1 MRYLGLDYGLK
12 KIGLAIGDD
21 KSKIASPLEVI
32 KVINVIAVIENI
44 KDLIAE
50 EGIEAIVVGVPKKVG
65 DFHSGGQLDLTKKFI
80 DNLRL
85 RTGLPVHEVD
95 ESYTSRES
103 QRLQKEQGA
112 TASEDALAAM
122 LILQEYLNNESR

>member
-1 MRYLGLDYGLK
+1 MSMTATVYLIFKKIYRFKSTVKLCGRVLWRSHKNDMRYLGLDYGLK

-85 RTGLPVHEVD
+85 RTG
-95 ESYTSRES
+95 
-103 QRLQKEQGA
+103 
-112 TASEDALAAM
+112 
-122 LILQEYLNNESR
+122 